1 MNNLEKLLQNL
12 TSIGLGA
19 AVLGYVLNNSLFTID
34 GGYRALIFD
43 RYSGL
48 KPKICGEGINFV
60 VPILQFPI
68 PFDIRTSPKVIST
81 KTATKDLQTVNLE
94 LRILYRPEIEY
105 LNTLY
110 LNLGKDYDE
119 RILPSI
125 GNEVL
130 KSIIA
135 QYNAEQLLTQREQ
148 VSKEIRERLTQRAGE
163 FHIILEDIA
172 ITHLTFGKEFT
183 SACEQKQIAQ
193 QDAEK
198 AKYLVQQQEQEAL
211 AAIIKAEGEAEAGRL
226 LKEAV
231 EKYGTTILEMRR
243 LEAAKKISESLSK
256 SGSVAYIPG
265 GNNTLLNIPLN

>member
-1 MNNLEKLLQNL
+1 MEAILNTL
-12 TSIGLGA
+12 TKVGGVLFGAGLFF
-19 AVLGYVLNNSLFTID
+19 NSSVFIVD
-34 GGYRALIFD
+34 GGHRALIFD
-43 RYSGL
+43 RFSGL
-48 KPKICGEGINFV
+48 TSKVCDEGINFV
-60 VPILQFPI
+60 IPFIQYPI
-68 PFDIRTSPKVIST
+68 PFEIRTLPKVIST
-81 KTATKDLQTVNLE
+81 KTATRDLQTVNLE
-94 LRILYRPEIEY
+94 LRILYRPEIDF
-105 LNTLY
+105 LNTVY

-148 VSKEIRERLTQRAGE
+148 VSKDVRERLTQRAAE
-163 FHIILEDIA
+163 YHIILEDIA
-172 ITHLTFGKEFT
+172 ITHLTFGKDFT
-183 SACEQKQIAQ
+183 SACEQKQVAQ

-226 LKEAV
+226 LREAV

-243 LEAAKKISESLSK
+243 LDAAKRIAEALAK
-256 SGSVAYIPG
+256 SPGVSYIPG
-265 GNNTLLNIPLN
+265 GNGTLLNIPVN